1 MGWDVP
7 HTSVCSITSTT
18 VETTAL
24 CRLSTFKSRS
34 RRRQRNLRPTL
45 GLGQRPDALEEWQE
59 ANIPARGPLPRG
71 APDADLPRA
80 KAGTSLRPPPRHTTV
95 LGGMWWCVMVA
106 PNGSGCE
113 ALLKYSELDVITER
127 SALPSLKPRFP
138 IGFCRVAE
146 H

>member
-80 KAGTSLRPPPRHTTV
+80 KAGTSLRPPPWHTTV

-106 PNGSGCE
+106 PNGSESRVPRFGL
-113 ALLKYSELDVITER
+113 AYSLTIV
-127 SALPSLKPRFP
+127 PSHRDEQHRRPVKQRRKPR
-138 IGFCRVAE
+138 
-146 H
+146 